1 VTAWVSQSVAA
12 ADVAACLADL
22 DVAIGKVFG
31 GLRSMAMAMENAWAD
46 GSGPMTPDDVTAFQ
60 GDIFAQLDAH
70 RVVDSAGYVM
80 CEHALSGVRR
90 HLEWWNRGAAAPSAT
105 GPGTYEPLILNVEPG
120 TADCYDYYAKEWFHV
135 ATGEQR
141 RCIAGPLIDLACA
154 DVCVMTFSDPVV
166 VAGPGGAPLVLGVA
180 AADVALSRFESML
193 LPPLRRIAAP
203 AVLVNSQ
210 RRVITSN
217 DATWI
222 SGEKLP
228 AVPAPGDA
236 DWQAVVPVTGDGLDV
251 GGWTLA
257 IRR

>member
-1 VTAWVSQSVAA
+1 MNARVSQTVTAAE
-12 ADVAACLADL
+12 VAACVADL
-22 DVAIGKVFG
+22 DAAIGSVFG
-31 GLRSMAMAMENAWAD
+31 GLRAMSMAMETAWAN
-46 GSGPMTPDDVTAFQ
+46 GSGPLTPDDVMVFQ
-60 GDIFAQLDAH
+60 GDIFEQLDAH
-70 RVVDSAGYVM
+70 RVFDSAGYVM

-90 HLEWWNRGAAAPSAT
+90 HLEWWNRGAARPAT
-105 GPGTYEPLILNVEPG
+105 TGGGPATYEPLILNVEPG
-120 TADCYDYYAKEWFHV
+120 TADCYDYYLKEWFYV

-166 VAGPGGAPLVLGVA
+166 VSGPGGAPLVLGVA
-180 AADVALSRFESML
+180 AADVALSRFESMI
-193 LPPLRRIAAP
+193 LPPLRRVAAP

-228 AVPAPGDA
+228 AVPSPGDA
-236 DWQAVVPVTGDGLDV
+236 DWQAVVPVTGDL
-251 GGWTLA
+251 GWTLA

>member
-1 VTAWVSQSVAA
+1 MNARISQTVTAGEVS
-12 ADVAACLADL
+12 ACVADL
-22 DVAIGKVFG
+22 DVAIGSVFG
-31 GLRSMAMAMENAWAD
+31 GLRAMAVAMENAWAG

-60 GDIFAQLDAH
+60 GDVFEQLDAQ
-70 RVVDSAGYVM
+70 RVFDSAGYVM

-90 HLEWWNRGAAAPSAT
+90 HLEWWNRGAARPTGAGPS
-105 GPGTYEPLILNVEPG
+105 TYEPLIINVEPG
-120 TADCYDYYAKEWFHV
+120 SADCYDYYAKEWFAV
-135 ATGEQR
+135 ATRERR

-154 DVCVMTFSDPVV
+154 DVCVMTFSDPLV
-166 VAGPGGAPLVLGVA
+166 VAGPGGEPLVLGVA
-180 AADVALSRFESML
+180 AADVALSRFESMI

-210 RRVITSN
+210 RRVITAN

-228 AVPAPGDA
+228 AVPAPGDTE
-236 DWQAVVPVTGDGLDV
+236 WQAVVPVTGDL
-251 GGWTLA
+251 GWTLA

>member
-1 VTAWVSQSVAA
+1 MSAPVSHTVAA
-12 ADVAACLADL
+12 AEVTACVAEL
-22 DVAIGKVFG
+22 DAAIGSVFG
-31 GLRSMAMAMENAWAD
+31 GLRAMALAMETAWVE
-46 GSGPMTPDDVTAFQ
+46 GSGPFTPDDVMAFQ
-60 GDIFAQLDAH
+60 GDIFEQLDAH
-70 RVVDSAGYVM
+70 RVFDSAGYVM
-80 CEHALSGVRR
+80 CEDALTGVRR
-90 HLEWWNRGAAAPSAT
+90 HLEWWNRGAA
-105 GPGTYEPLILNVEPG
+105 GPAAASPATYEPLILNVEPG
-120 TADCYDYYAKEWFHV
+120 AADCYDYYAKEWFFV

-166 VAGPGGAPLVLGVA
+166 VAGPGGPPIVLGVA
-180 AADVALSRFESML
+180 AADVALSRFESMI

-217 DATWI
+217 DAAWI

-236 DWQAVVPVTGDGLDV
+236 DWQAVVPVTGDGLDG

>member
-1 VTAWVSQSVAA
+1 MSARVSHSVTPAE
-12 ADVAACLADL
+12 VAACVGEL
-22 DVAIGKVFG
+22 DQAIGSVFD
-31 GLRSMAMAMENAWAD
+31 GLRAMAAAMEQAWSA
-46 GSGPMTPDDVTAFQ
+46 GLRPFTPDDVMRFQ
-60 GDIFAQLDAH
+60 GEIFDQLDAH
-70 RVVDSAGYVM
+70 RVFDSAGYVM
-80 CEHALSGVRR
+80 TEQALAGVRR
-90 HLEWWNRGAAAPSAT
+90 HLEWWHRGAAGSARST
-105 GPGTYEPLILNVEPG
+105 VPATFEPLILNVEPG
-120 TADCYDYYAKEWFHV
+120 STDCYDYYAKEWFFV

-141 RCIAGPLIDLACA
+141 RCIAGPLIDLDCA

-166 VAGPGGAPLVLGVA
+166 ASGADGAPIVLGVA
-180 AADVALSRFESML
+180 AADVALSRFESMI

-228 AVPAPGDA
+228 SVPASGDA
-236 DWQAVVPVTGDGLDV
+236 DWQAVLPVTGDL
-251 GGWTLA
+251 GWTLA